1 MSLDEVEQPMFDN
14 VGSTTLGDVTLTNKS
29 ILDDLK
35 RVHYWTKKCWI
46 MLNQHCRVDSGNVGP
61 TILSDV
67 GPKMSGDVGATMLD
81 DETLALSLVLILNLI
96 STSVFMKP
104 SLLFILLDFES

>member
-1 MSLDEVEQPMFDN
+1 MLDQQ
-14 VGSTTLGDVTLTNKS
+14 TLGDVTLTNKV

-35 RVHYWTKKCWI
+35 RVQYWTKKCWI

-67 GPKMSGDVGATMLD
+67 GPKMLGDVGATMLG

-96 STSVFMKP
+96 ITSVFMKP